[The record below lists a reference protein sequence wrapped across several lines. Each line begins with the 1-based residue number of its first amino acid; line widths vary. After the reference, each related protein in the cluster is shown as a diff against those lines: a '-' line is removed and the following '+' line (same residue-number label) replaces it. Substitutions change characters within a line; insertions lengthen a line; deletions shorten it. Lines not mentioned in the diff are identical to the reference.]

1 MTSAIVVGSGPNGLS
16 AALTL
21 ARSGIEVTE
30 VMSEPLNLTACP
42 FEQLYG
48 PDRISTFGGGYGFNL
63 AECVSWI
70 FDVEKPQD
78 DLGLAA

>member
-1 MTSAIVVGSGPNGLS
+1 MA
-16 AALTL
+16 
-21 ARSGIEVTE
+21 
-30 VMSEPLNLTACP
+30 EPLNLTACP

-48 PDRISTFGGGYGFNL
+48 PDRISTFGGGYGFDL
-63 AECVSWI
+63 AECVSWL